1 MRRCAILRPSAER
14 RNALKKIVEEA
25 GVADAPDQNAL
36 IAKIEH
42 AAKLCLADL
51 RAHAQPAPSTVEKN
65 FLKIEKR
72 AGRLLQALNLQ
83 IVDDPDD
90 GVEDDPDDGMPPG
103 PTRERLEYLL
113 GGHDGPKGERGLRHL
128 VASVGQ
134 LRGIA
139 RVGRLAAAK
148 EKGKV
153 KYKGDEELNDF
164 LANSL
169 VGLKDVGLEKGVSRH
184 WKTHKAFGR
193 ILRFFKA
200 VFEWMDLH
208 HIQSDSD
215 LADYAAFRDVTDES
229 LAMRINRQRNRIG
242 KSDS

>member
-1 MRRCAILRPSAER
+1 MPQPSAER
-14 RNALKKIVEEA
+14 RNELQKIVEEA
-25 GVADAPDQNAL
+25 GVTDAPAQKAL
-36 IAKIEH
+36 IAKIEV
-42 AAKLCLADL
+42 AARLFLADR
-51 RAHAQPAPSTVEKN
+51 RARARPAPSTDEAK
-65 FLKIEKR
+65 LSKIDKG
-72 AGRLLQALNLQ
+72 AGRLLKALNLE
-83 IVDDPDD
+83 IV
-90 GVEDDPDDGMPPG
+90 DDPDDGMPPG

-113 GGHDGPKGERGLRHL
+113 GWPDGPKGERNLRHL

-139 RVGRLAAAK
+139 RAGRLAAAQ
-148 EKGKV
+148 EKGKG

-169 VGLKDVGLEKGVSRH
+169 VGLKEAGLEPGFSRH

-229 LAMRINRQRNRIG
+229 LAMRIIRARDRIG
-242 KSDS
+242 KSDP